1 MNNKIMSLSF
11 GKDIAKPVEELD
23 RRTGFIKWGKKN
35 DYPFQL
41 IDLYNSSA
49 WHSGIIKNKTFYIS
63 GGGLEAVSGDL
74 QGFIDNIFSDFNMN
88 EVAER
93 MAFDFEMFGG
103 FAVKGTW
110 NKEGTRVVR
119 WEHINMDDLRMSED
133 MHTFYLSDDWSV
145 MNQSESKTNLRT
157 IQALDEKNPQGTFIM
172 YYKEPSKKY
181 KGEKGIYPKPPYY
194 GGVTAIQTDGDISKF
209 HMYELNNGFK
219 SGTLISMTGGIP
231 ESVEEENKI
240 RDMIKGRSQA
250 LEDAGEIIITFSNG
264 KDQAPEV
271 HQLNGN
277 DLDKRYEILQ
287 NSVQQNILVA
297 HSITSPKLFGIIQE
311 GSFNSAEALELFE
324 IFKNSY
330 IDMRQRRLEW
340 MLNKMVELSGYS
352 GRIKL
357 KDVNPVNI
365 KEETPESLSHDGCNH
380 SHDFNSQDDDEIK
393 VFAQFGADESDYNV
407 IKSDVLEWET
417 PEDEIIK
424 RENFALE
431 SIGKIKG
438 EINQY
443 DKSVLR
449 MLSKGEDGS
458 SIAKALGR
466 PLKEIAESIERL
478 KGWEMI
484 VETKVTD
491 VGEYVLDKLPETR
504 QFEVRYRYQVRPDAP
519 PVKTKTREFCQKLI
533 DLGRIY
539 TREEINTISGRVSR
553 DVWKFRGGWYH
564 NPKTNVTTPYC
575 RHIWFQELVIK
586 K

>member
-1 MNNKIMSLSF
+1 MSLSF

-88 EVAER
+88 EVADR

-119 WEHINMDDLRMSED
+119 WEHINMDDLRISED

-172 YYKEPSKKY
+172 FYKEPSKKY

-357 KDVNPVNI
+357 KDVNPVNV
-365 KEETPESLSHDGCNH
+365 KEETPEIKND
-380 SHDFNSQDDDEIK
+380 DFKFNDDDEIK

>member
-1 MNNKIMSLSF
+1 MSLSF

-93 MAFDFEMFGG
+93 MAFDFELFGG

-119 WEHINMDDLRMSED
+119 WEHINMDDLRISED

-157 IQALDEKNPQGTFIM
+157 MQALDEKNPQGTFIM

-380 SHDFNSQDDDEIK
+380 SHDFNSQDDDFELK
-393 VFAQFGADESDYNV
+393 VFSQFGADASDYNV

-417 PEDEIIK
+417 PEDEIVK

-438 EINQY
+438 EINEY

>member
-1 MNNKIMSLSF
+1 
-11 GKDIAKPVEELD
+11 
-23 RRTGFIKWGKKN
+23 
-35 DYPFQL
+35 
-41 IDLYNSSA
+41 
-49 WHSGIIKNKTFYIS
+49 
-63 GGGLEAVSGDL
+63 
-74 QGFIDNIFSDFNMN
+74 
-88 EVAER
+88 
-93 MAFDFEMFGG
+93 
-103 FAVKGTW
+103 
-110 NKEGTRVVR
+110 
-119 WEHINMDDLRMSED
+119 
-133 MHTFYLSDDWSV
+133 
-145 MNQSESKTNLRT
+145 
-157 IQALDEKNPQGTFIM
+157 
-172 YYKEPSKKY
+172 
-181 KGEKGIYPKPPYY
+181 
-194 GGVTAIQTDGDISKF
+194 
-209 HMYELNNGFK
+209 
-219 SGTLISMTGGIP
+219 
-231 ESVEEENKI
+231 
-240 RDMIKGRSQA
+240 
-250 LEDAGEIIITFSNG
+250 
-264 KDQAPEV
+264 
-271 HQLNGN
+271 LNGN